1 VVAALARG
9 STGHDLMTSRDCR
22 VALLVNFIPPY
33 RVPLFQALREH
44 VGELR
49 IFVSTPVERNRA
61 WAADWADLPVVV
73 QRSITFQKRWK
84 RPEGFR
90 EVTFV
95 HLPYDTVGQLRRF
108 RPDVIISGE
117 LGMRS
122 WMAAAYKLVTPEVRL
137 LLWATVSERTERRRG
152 FARERLRPVLLRQA
166 DAVLVNGASGARYIA
181 AQGLSADRLTRV
193 PYTADVAAFAAE
205 SYGHFEDNTISL
217 LYVGLL
223 IPRKGV
229 VGFAA
234 NLAAWAARHPDRTI
248 RVHIAGDGPER
259 ARLEAAWRPPNVELV
274 FLGDVAYADLPAVY
288 RRSSILVMPT
298 LEDEWGV
305 VVNEAM
311 AAGLPVLGS
320 VYSQAVEELVVD
332 GESGWT
338 FSPDDEQSVMAAL
351 DAAFTTS
358 ADDRALMSMQARM
371 RALSI
376 TPAKVACD
384 IAGTI
389 DRVVARRASARSLA
403 ITPHS
408 VDALSGRSS
417 PRHPV
422 DTDAIRPG

>member
-1 VVAALARG
+1 
-9 STGHDLMTSRDCR
+9 MTSRDCR

-33 RVPLFQALREH
+33 RVPLFRALREQ

-49 IFVSTPVERNRA
+49 IFVSTPVEPNRA
-61 WAADWADLPVVV
+61 WPADWADLPVVV

-95 HLPYDTVGQLRRF
+95 HLPYDTVGHLQRF

-122 WMAAAYKLVTPEVRL
+122 WMAAAYKLVRPKVRL

-152 FARERLRPVLLRQA
+152 FVRERLRPALLKHA
-166 DAVLVNGASGARYIA
+166 DAVLVNGASGARYIT

-193 PYTADVAAFAAE
+193 PYTADVAAFSA
-205 SYGHFEDNTISL
+205 GFHRHPEDNTISL

-229 VGFAA
+229 VGFAT
-234 NLAAWAARHPDRTI
+234 NLAVWAARHPDRTF
-248 RVHIAGDGPER
+248 RLHIAGDGPER
-259 ARLEAAWRPPNVELV
+259 ARLQAMWHPQNVELV
-274 FLGDVAYADLPAVY
+274 FLGDVPYADLPAVY

-332 GESGWT
+332 NVSGWT
-338 FSPDDEQSVMAAL
+338 FAPDNEHSVTAAL
-351 DAAFTTS
+351 DAAFNTS
-358 ADDRALMSMQARM
+358 AGDRALMSMHARI

-376 TPAKVACD
+376 TPAKVARD

-389 DRVVARRASARSLA
+389 DRVVARRAPAAPLT
-403 ITPHS
+403 ITPYS
-408 VDALSGRSS
+408 ADALSGRSS

>member
-1 VVAALARG
+1 
-9 STGHDLMTSRDCR
+9 MTSRDCR
-22 VALLVNFIPPY
+22 VALLVNFVPPY
-33 RVPLFQALREH
+33 RVPLFRALREH

-49 IFVSTPVERNRA
+49 ICVSTPVERNRA
-61 WAADWADLPVVV
+61 WPADWADLPVVV
-73 QRSITFQKRWK
+73 QRSITFEKRWK

-90 EVTFV
+90 ELTFV

-122 WMAAAYKLVTPEVRL
+122 WMAAAYKLVTPDVRL
-137 LLWATVSERTERRRG
+137 MIWATLSERTERRRG
-152 FARERLRPVLLRQA
+152 FARQRLRPALLKHA
-166 DAVLVNGASGARYIA
+166 DAVLVNGASGARYIT
-181 AQGLSADRLTRV
+181 AQGMSADRLTRV
-193 PYTADVAAFAAE
+193 PYTADVAAFSATF
-205 SYGHFEDNTISL
+205 HRQFEDDAISL
-217 LYVGLL
+217 LYVGVL

-229 VGFAA
+229 VGFATK
-234 NLAAWAARHPDRTI
+234 LADWAARHPHRTI
-248 RVHIAGDGPER
+248 RMHIAGDGPER
-259 ARLEAAWRPPNVELV
+259 ARLEALWLPNNVELV
-274 FLGDVAYADLPAVY
+274 FLGEVAYADLPAVY

-338 FSPDDEQSVMAAL
+338 FAPDNEHSVMAAL
-351 DAAFTTS
+351 DAAFNTS
-358 ADDRALMSMQARM
+358 ADDRALMSMQARV

-376 TPAKVACD
+376 TPAKVAGD
-384 IAGTI
+384 IAGAI
-389 DRVVARRASARSLA
+389 DRVVARRVSGVSLA
-403 ITPHS
+403 IPPHS

-422 DTDAIRPG
+422 DTNATRPG

>member
-1 VVAALARG
+1 
-9 STGHDLMTSRDCR
+9 MTSRECR

-33 RVPLFQALREH
+33 RVPLFRALREH

-49 IFVSTPVERNRA
+49 IFVSTPVEPNRA
-61 WAADWADLPVVV
+61 WSADWADLPVVV

-84 RPEGFR
+84 RPEGFQ
-90 EVTFV
+90 EMTFV
-95 HLPYDTVGQLRRF
+95 HVPYDTVGQLRRF

-152 FARERLRPVLLRQA
+152 FARERLRPALLKHA
-166 DAVLVNGASGARYIA
+166 DAVLVNGASGARYIT
-181 AQGLSADRLTRV
+181 AQGMSPDRLTRV
-193 PYTADVAAFAAE
+193 PYTADVAAFASAA
-205 SYGHFEDNTISL
+205 HHHCEDNTLSL

-229 VGFAA
+229 VGFATT
-234 NLAAWAARHPDRTI
+234 LALWAARHPDRTI

-259 ARLEAAWRPPNVELV
+259 ARLQAVRRPHNVELV
-274 FLGDVAYADLPAVY
+274 FLGEVAYADLPAVY

-338 FSPDDEQSVMAAL
+338 FSPDNEHSVMAAL
-351 DAAFTTS
+351 DAAFNTS
-358 ADDRALMSMQARM
+358 AADRALMSMQARV
-371 RALSI
+371 RALSM

-384 IAGTI
+384 IAGAI
-389 DRVVARRASARSLA
+389 DRVMARRVSAASPA
-403 ITPHS
+403 IPPHS

-422 DTDAIRPG
+422 DTSATRPG